1 MTFYHN
7 FDTIIM
13 KRMVDCVSFGMF
25 CIVLVFAIIIV
36 LGLVIIGIY
45 NKLTFLKNRVL
56 NKFDAINDCLNERIE
71 IIRKIADII
80 GDYHEENLIIDLNKL
95 SREINDE
102 SIINNLLLLISKSDS
117 LIKKALSLD
126 SVYPELKIDKNYSK
140 IIEEFKNNQYKIMYS
155 IEIYNEEVEV
165 YNNYKN
171 IMGINIISKIFRFKN
186 YNYYKK

>member
-1 MTFYHN
+1 
-7 FDTIIM
+7 
-13 KRMVDCVSFGMF
+13 MF